1 MADPKEAAVFAAA
14 TLVLISIPAASQNV
28 EIESKDSLSGEI
40 NSKFS
45 DHFETDFEAG
55 KIFLRE
61 ISSDYR
67 YEKNESYDK
76 TVAVFQTSRGYIE
89 KTVTNNSIIKTIKT
103 PYGTFKSGVKNGE
116 NISSFDGGNREEAE
130 KIRSNLEEKMSER
143 SKSAQ
148 EKKRIVMSRILP
160 DIDLDVE
167 QEQEIEHFNLNN
179 NEDEEVDLENWYVL
193 SKGTN
198 KYTLNLER
206 TISPG
211 ETLTFYS
218 GEREEVN
225 GVEDAVYDTGLTI
238 YSNDG
243 SVKLF
248 NDNEKVVDAFEY

>member
-45 DHFETDFEAG
+45 DHFETDFETG

-61 ISSDYR
+61 ISSDHR

-76 TVAVFQTSRGYIE
+76 TVTVFQTSRGYIE

-130 KIRSNLEEKMSER
+130 KLRADLEEKMSER
-143 SKSAQ
+143 AGKTQ
-148 EKKRIVMSRILP
+148 EKKRIVMSKILP
-160 DIDLDVE
+160 DIELDVE
-167 QEQEIEHFNLNN
+167 QKQEIEHFNLTN
-179 NEDEEVDLENWYVL
+179 NEDEEVDLEKWYIL
-193 SKGTN
+193 SEGTN
-198 KYTLNLER
+198 KDTLNLER

-225 GVEDAVYDTGLTI
+225 GAEDAIYDTGLTI
-238 YSNDG
+238 YSNSG
-243 SVKLF
+243 AVTLY
-248 NDNEKVVDAFEY
+248 NDNEKAVDTFEY